1 MNTTHNNNGYN
12 IVFLF
17 SSSSFF
23 LGLKIEDNGWRIGV
37 GSTKKKEKKERVK
50 VNGQMLGMMMKSEI

>member
-1 MNTTHNNNGYN
+1 
-12 IVFLF
+12 
-17 SSSSFF
+17 
-23 LGLKIEDNGWRIGV
+23 LKIEDNGWRIGV